1 MINVLI
7 IDPGHHLFTTRGKR
21 GNGYIEAEG
30 NIDIAHKLYKML
42 IDKVDH
48 MHFTHD
54 GFTSPFDEGNKAGQ
68 NANLNYRAKVEQ
80 SVVRYYEE
88 RYGKGNVKFF
98 FVSIHSNANED
109 PNAKGYSI
117 HILSKGGEA
126 EKAANMVYSRAK
138 EVLDVGDEVRSRGIK
153 ESNFAVLRET
163 NSPAILPEVL
173 FYTNPEEAEKLKTPE
188 FRTLYA
194 KHLALGIC
202 DYFGIDT
209 EDKKEEVKPQPTPQ
223 PTPIPKFTELKYE
236 DTGDRVKELEI
247 KLQKLGLQNSYID
260 DYYGT
265 ITTKAVKQFQQDYGL
280 TVTGN
285 VDKETWDK
293 IDEVSNKYTI
303 EKPNKYTTILKIK
316 KSAIEKCKIL
326 NHGNSLYTL
335 DKMYDKAN
343 EKPDFMINGGLFQK
357 NRFLPRY
364 TSLNLLFF
372 NVLTMAV
379 GVYSRFGLMMYE
391 DGSFKMDWYKYTN
404 GLVDMIGGSP
414 AIIIDG
420 KKQIDKG
427 KMENSLITARHPRS
441 AVGINDEYLF
451 LVAIDGRQ
459 KDMPGMNIDELYELG
474 VKYGMTNLIS
484 LDGGGSTRMH
494 KGKTPLHSPTENRPV
509 HNAIGIY
516 LK

>member
-1 MINVLI
+1 
-7 IDPGHHLFTTRGKR
+7 
-21 GNGYIEAEG
+21 
-30 NIDIAHKLYKML
+30 
-42 IDKVDH
+42 
-48 MHFTHD
+48 
-54 GFTSPFDEGNKAGQ
+54 
-68 NANLNYRAKVEQ
+68 
-80 SVVRYYEE
+80 
-88 RYGKGNVKFF
+88 
-98 FVSIHSNANED
+98 
-109 PNAKGYSI
+109 
-117 HILSKGGEA
+117 
-126 EKAANMVYSRAK
+126 
-138 EVLDVGDEVRSRGIK
+138 
-153 ESNFAVLRET
+153 
-163 NSPAILPEVL
+163 
-173 FYTNPEEAEKLKTPE
+173 
-188 FRTLYA
+188 
-194 KHLALGIC
+194 
-202 DYFGIDT
+202 
-209 EDKKEEVKPQPTPQ
+209 
-223 PTPIPKFTELKYE
+223 
-236 DTGDRVKELEI
+236 
-247 KLQKLGLQNSYID
+247 
-260 DYYGT
+260 
-265 ITTKAVKQFQQDYGL
+265 
-280 TVTGN
+280 
-285 VDKETWDK
+285 
-293 IDEVSNKYTI
+293 VSNKYTI